1 MKPIILEI
9 ENLAIGFKEIIF
21 ENINAQVQS
30 GSITSLMGIN
40 GAGKSCLLKTLGH
53 LIPRKF
59 GQMKINGKDF
69 SEYSVLDFSKIV
81 SLVLTEKFHVDF
93 LRVDELV
100 SLGRSPYTSWSGELN
115 QDDQIIVER
124 VMEQM
129 GIQGLSSKF
138 FSELSDGQ
146 KQKALIARALAQKP
160 QLLILDEPT
169 TYLDI
174 PSKIELLK
182 ILRSIASENNVAILM
197 STHDLDLVRQ
207 HIDQIWLM
215 GNDGSF
221 NSGSPEDIESTGLFE
236 KHFSIGK
243 N

>member
-21 ENINAQVQS
+21 ENINARIQT
-30 GSITSLMGIN
+30 GTLISLMGIN

-53 LIPRKF
+53 LIPRQF

-69 SEYSVLDFSKIV
+69 AEYSALDFSKMV
-81 SLVLTEKFHVDF
+81 SIVLTEKFQVDF

-100 SLGRSPYTSWSGELN
+100 SLGRSPYTSWTGELSQN
-115 QDDQIIVER
+115 DQIIVER

-129 GIQGLSSKF
+129 GIERLSSKF

-146 KQKALIARALAQKP
+146 KQKVLIARALAQKP
-160 QLLILDEPT
+160 QILILDEPT

-182 ILRSIASENNVAILM
+182 ILRTIASESDVAILM

-215 GNDGSF
+215 GSDGSF
-221 NSGSPEDIESTGLFE
+221 NSGSPEEFESNGLFE
-236 KHFSIGK
+236 KHFSIEK